1 MFLTQFCLEIRK
13 QDSEDQASGKLL
25 MLMKSFCFCFFFQK
39 FKWEVTESLEV
50 KKANKWQPD
59 LQIAPW
65 VVKSTAAAQNNF

>member
-25 MLMKSFCFCFFFQK
+25 MLMRSFLFFVFFQK

-50 KKANKWQPD
+50 KKGNKWQPH

-65 VVKSTAAAQNNF
+65 VVQSTATAQNDF